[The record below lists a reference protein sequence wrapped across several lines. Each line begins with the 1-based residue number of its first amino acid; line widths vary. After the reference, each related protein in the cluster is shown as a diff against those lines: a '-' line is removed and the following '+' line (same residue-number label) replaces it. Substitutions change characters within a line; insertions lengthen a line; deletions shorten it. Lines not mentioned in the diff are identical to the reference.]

1 MGKYIVIEDFMVKD
15 LQLKGNDL
23 LVYAIIYGFSQDGK
37 SGFAGTLQYL
47 ADWCGATKHG
57 VMKNLKNLTERN
69 LITKEEHMFHNC
81 KYNLYRVTEL
91 HSMKL
96 SYIGYTKDISNKDLK
111 EEDNKEEG
119 FIGSVVTKSKKKN
132 KYEKCNDLIPEYVED
147 EKLQD
152 LLQCYLKLRLEMSD
166 SPIYVNQWKGLLNKL
181 VGMSEDTEVLC
192 DIVQQSIDR
201 GYRSFFPIT
210 KRKNQGFT
218 EAISKTTPEKSKKQ
232 KEGSNISGRK
242 F

>member
-1 MGKYIVIEDFMVKD
+1 MGKYIVIEDFMVNE

-23 LVYAIIYGFSQDGK
+23 LVYAIIYGFSQDGESK
-37 SGFAGTLQYL
+37 FSGSLQYL

-57 VMKNLKNLTERN
+57 ILKNLKNLMEKG
-69 LITKEEHMFHNC
+69 LISKEETEIGGSKC
-81 KYNLYRVTEL
+81 ISYSVTEL

-96 SYIGYTKDISNKDLK
+96 SYIGYTNIDNKDLK
-111 EEDNKEEG
+111 DNKEEG
-119 FIGSVVTKSKKKN
+119 FIGSVVTKTKKKN
-132 KYEKCNDLIPEYVED
+132 KFDKCVDAIVEFTD
-147 EKLQD
+147 NEQLRD
-152 LLQCYLKLRLEMSD
+152 LLVTYLKLRLEMTD

-181 VGMSEDTEVLC
+181 AQLADT
-192 DIVQQSIDR
+192 DSDMMNIVQQSIDR

-218 EAISKTTPEKSKKQ
+218 EAISKTTPEKSRKQ
-232 KEGSNISGRK
+232 KEGSDISGRK